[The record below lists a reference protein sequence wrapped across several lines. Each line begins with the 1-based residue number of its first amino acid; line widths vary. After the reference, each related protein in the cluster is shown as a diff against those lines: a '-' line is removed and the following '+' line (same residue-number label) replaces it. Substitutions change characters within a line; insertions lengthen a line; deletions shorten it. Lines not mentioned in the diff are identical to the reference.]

1 MPWHERLTASGLVV
15 MAHQHRGV
23 IATVPGTRAALT
35 SKAGTGFRR
44 KRRCRLACLLL
55 LCGVAVGVFLL
66 YTQTFFF
73 ISSFEYDPAHG
84 LEIKIAGCDVQ
95 LLPGEKSLVVVRRAI
110 SRTSSPRT
118 IQ

>member
-1 MPWHERLTASGLVV
+1 MAGDLVV
-15 MAHQHRGV
+15 
-23 IATVPGTRAALT
+23 TVPGTRAALT

-44 KRRCRLACLLL
+44 KRRCRLTCLLL
-55 LCGVAVGVFLL
+55 LCGVSVGVFLL

-73 ISSFEYDPAHG
+73 NSSFEYDPTHG
-84 LEIKIAGCDVQ
+84 LEIKITGCDVQ

-110 SRTSSPRT
+110 SRTPSPRT